1 MTCEVSLFGALQYL
15 ARQPPEEECAETV
28 WKKISKLKYRF
39 RRS

>member
-28 WKKISKLKYRF
+28 WEKIPIKYRF